1 MAETTHHR
9 PHPAPREYWLIAA
22 ILAAITAVEVAIAYL
37 DLLGLVVPS
46 LLVLSAAKFAI
57 VVGWFMHLRFE
68 DPTYRRLFY
77 VGLIATPILFAV
89 VLFTFGVLIG

>member
-1 MAETTHHR
+1 M
-9 PHPAPREYWLIAA
+9 
-22 ILAAITAVEVAIAYL
+22 
-37 DLLGLVVPS
+37 
-46 LLVLSAAKFAI
+46 LSAAKFAI